1 MATLTREEVVD
12 ALGRTD
18 DLVIA
23 EIIATGATREELVE
37 AQAWIANDDPLLAS
51 GRPRGPTGGD
61 PRSGSG
67 GGRSAVG
74 AQRTLEAGASVPV

>member
-1 MATLTREEVVD
+1 MATLTREGVVD

-51 GRPRGPTGGD
+51 GRSRATGRVAQLVEILAAVQEED
-61 PRSGSG
+61 EALLERSV
-67 GGRSAVG
+67 R
-74 AQRTLEAGASVPV
+74 